1 MEEVKKS
8 KKTVAGT
15 LMTIINRVKQWFK
28 TKQLWQKVLILF
40 AGICLL
46 FVLYI
51 VSVLVRYSSSSVTSL
66 SDSTS
71 IQGTVMDQNGEPID
85 GAIVTGSDTTAVTFP
100 DGTFTI
106 PSTAND
112 TLAVSA
118 FGYETTHVSASE
130 PSVTLSAL
138 APSTVRLVVIGPENQ
153 ELNDA
158 LVYRLNANT
167 FVPVAIG
174 LTDQSGEIVFQNIPS
189 GQAAFAVLHPDYGF
203 GWLVTSLDPGEA
215 IRPIIR
221 LMPVTEER
229 ESARANFK
237 FINTAYAQAPTNSAF
252 SVSGKIGYRI
262 ATDEKLDDN
271 TYSVVQQAETIL
283 AVGTDKD
290 HLQRYIEL
298 IKGINTDNK
307 SIFNYDYAGE
317 AMQKMYEIREKEGIQ
332 SPITVIRISQSPS
345 DEMKYRIDYGWKQDG
360 QETYVARKI
369 DQRNYLVEI
378 KRPTTDEA
386 MSFLQARYAQNEA
399 IRATLI
405 SWSQVSGPDLA
416 SAEILSI
423 DPTHRSVCCYRPEVQ
438 GESTKG
444 ISIEA
449 SSNETPPSNITLTKP
464 DNTAEYLKYSHKEVN
479 EMMGRPNLVTVANGI
494 LEENPT
500 LTFVDET
507 GNEFSFLDVTAPNPN
522 DAPPAFLLDFFENR
536 SKAVSNYLDDKVSY
550 QRKWKQFMAAVGSEA
565 FQKQGVTP
573 SEFKRSLLK
582 DYGTRSTWRMEEEK
596 RLAQQ
601 AGKQGSSQQDTNQ
614 QSNPDSIQDS
624 GQQSN
629 QTDSSD
635 SQFGDPQDEITESP
649 DPESDSGQ
657 DDQAAPDDQQQGENP
672 SSQGSGTGTNNSNQG
687 GNYNG
692 PQGVQPR

>member
-1 MEEVKKS
+1 MNENTKQ
-8 KKTVAGT
+8 KKTA
-15 LMTIINRVKQWFK
+15 LSNSPAFLHRVKSWFHALS
-28 TKQLWQKVLILF
+28 TGQKSMVIF
-40 AGICLL
+40 AGIGLL
-46 FVLYI
+46 LILYI
-51 VSVLVRYSSSSVTSL
+51 ISVLVRYGGSSTTSL
-66 SDSTS
+66 SDSTT
-71 IQGTVMDQNGEPID
+71 IQGKVMDQNGEPID
-85 GAIVTGSDTTAVTFP
+85 GAIITGSDTTAMTFP

-106 PSTAND
+106 PSTTND
-112 TLAVSA
+112 TFAVSA

-138 APSTVRLVVIGPENQ
+138 APGTVRLVVIGPENQ
-153 ELNDA
+153 ELRDT

-167 FVPVAIG
+167 FVPVSIG

-215 IRPIIR
+215 IRPVIR
-221 LMPVTEER
+221 FMPVTEER
-229 ESARANFK
+229 ESARTDPK

-271 TYSVVQQAETIL
+271 TYSVVQQSETIL
-283 AVGTDKD
+283 AIGTDKD

-317 AMQKMYEIREKEGIQ
+317 AMQKIYEVREKEGIQ
-332 SPITVIRISQSPS
+332 SPITIIRISQSPS
-345 DEMKYRIDYGWKQDG
+345 DEMKYQIDYGWKQDG

-378 KRPTTDEA
+378 KRPTTEEA

-399 IRATLI
+399 IRATLV

-438 GESTKG
+438 GESTEG

-464 DNTAEYLKYSHKEVN
+464 DNTAEYLKYSHKEIN
-479 EMMGRPNLVTVANGI
+479 EMFGRPNLVTVANSI

-573 SEFKRSLLK
+573 SEFKRSLLN
-582 DYGTRSTWRMEEEK
+582 DYGTRSAWRLEEEK

-601 AGKQGSSQQDTNQ
+601 ASKQGSGQQDANQ
-614 QSNPDSIQDS
+614 QSAPDTMQDS
-624 GQQSN
+624 GQQSGE
-629 QTDSSD
+629 TDSSD
-635 SQFGDPQDEITESP
+635 SQFEDPQVEITESP
-649 DPESDSGQ
+649 DPESDSGE
-657 DDQAAPDDQQQGENP
+657 DDQALQDDQQQGEN
-672 SSQGSGTGTNNSNQG
+672 SGSQGSGTGANNSNQG

-692 PQGVQPR
+692 PQGVQSR